1 MAGRKEIGR
10 GRSFEAVPRS
20 ARARLG
26 VSVRNIFHHLK
37 RGRWAEFSVV
47 VLECIWQQHLETQLP
62 EFLISQVMQL
72 NITKKVEL
80 FRDTFNWISATMKS

>member
-37 RGRWAEFSVV
+37 RGRWAEFTVV
-47 VLECIWQQHLETQLP
+47 VLDQLP

-80 FRDTFNWISATMKS
+80 FRDTFNWISATMNS